1 MFLASLKKEL
11 KLFFRN
17 KGNLAF
23 MFVFPI
29 VLIAIM
35 SYALQ
40 SMIGAEVDVSD
51 ESGKVLYIMET
62 DGENSRKFEVLKN
75 ALSAN
80 GSISF
85 EEISSAEKESGQEQV
100 VKQEAYGLITV
111 TDDAFEYYRSPYNEP
126 YASRMIRTYFKQVAC
141 LNTVEINSAQTV
153 EKEVLSIKRIDSKTY
168 YTLVELSFMMMYIAM
183 IIAKS
188 VFEEKELKT
197 ASRIKLSGASIR
209 SIIFSKISVGLVIGI
224 IQILIVY
231 FFSLIVFGIRW
242 GKYTLLMMLMFL
254 ILALATSSIGAAI
267 GAVMKNKNSMNTA
280 VMMLA
285 LICGLLGG
293 MFTPTSYLDS
303 TKVLAVLMRCTPLY
317 WINKSLISLQQGS
330 MTSMVI
336 WAIVCCGVI
345 SILMTAL
352 AASAFRKNA
361 SNDTEG

>member
-1 MFLASLKKEL
+1 MFASSLKKEL

-17 KGNLAF
+17 KGNVAF

-40 SMIGAEVDVSD
+40 SMIGSGTDIAE

-62 DGENSRKFEVLKN
+62 DGENMQKFETLRNLLMKN
-75 ALSAN
+75 
-80 GSISF
+80 GKFEF
-85 EEISSAEKESGQEQV
+85 EEISAGDKEDGMEKV
-100 VKQEAYGLITV
+100 VSQDAYGLITV
-111 TDDAFEYYRSPYNEP
+111 TDNSLEYYRSPYNES
-126 YASRMIRTYFKQVAC
+126 YASQMIRSYFEQVAG
-141 LNTVEINSAQTV
+141 LETIVAGEAPAV
-153 EKEVLSIKRIDSKTY
+153 EKEVLSVKRIDSKTY

-197 ASRIKLSGASIR
+197 ASRIKLSGASI
-209 SIIFSKISVGLVIGI
+209 SGIIFSKISVGLVIGV

-231 FFSLIVFGIRW
+231 LFSRIVFGIEW

-254 ILALATSSIGAAI
+254 ILALACSSIGAAI
-267 GAVMKNKNSMNTA
+267 GAAMKNKNSMNNA

-317 WINKSLISLQQGS
+317 WINNGAYFIAQGS
-330 MTSMVI
+330 MTSTVI
-336 WAIVCCGVI
+336 IAVICCAI
-345 SILMTAL
+345 
-352 AASAFRKNA
+352 
-361 SNDTEG
+361 

>member
-17 KGNLAF
+17 KGNVAF

-29 VLIAIM
+29 VLITVM

-40 SMIGAEVDVSD
+40 SMIGAKVDIAED
-51 ESGKVLYIMET
+51 TGKVLYIMQT
-62 DGENSRKFEVLKN
+62 DGENMQKFETLKN
-75 ALSAN
+75 ALSSN
-80 GSISF
+80 GSFTF
-85 EEISSAEKESGQEQV
+85 EEISASEKESGEEQV
-100 VKQEAYGLITV
+100 VKQEAYGLITI
-111 TDDAFEYYRSPYNEP
+111 TDDAFEYYRSPYNES
-126 YASRMIRTYFKQVAC
+126 YASQMIRSYFEQVAG
-141 LNTVEINSAQTV
+141 LKTVPITTAQTV
-153 EKEVLSIKRIDSKTY
+153 EKETLSIQRIDSKTY

-197 ASRIKLSGASIR
+197 ASRIKLSGASIQA
-209 SIIFSKISVGLVIGI
+209 IIFSKVAVGLIIGI

-231 FFSLIVFGIRW
+231 LFSLIILGIKW
-242 GKYTLLMMLMFL
+242 GEYTVIMMLMFL

-267 GAVMKNKNSMNTA
+267 GAAMKNKNSMNNA

-317 WINKSLISLQQGS
+317 WINKALISLQQGN
-330 MTSMVI
+330 MTSTVI

-345 SILMTAL
+345 GILMTAL
-352 AASAFRKNA
+352 ATLAFKKNA